1 MAHKE
6 KDKVL
11 DRVGIWTSSLCA
23 LHCLLLPILVP
34 LVPLVAGTFFAEAWF
49 ERSILSLS
57 MIIGF
62 WALLSGYQRYHRQ
75 LYPLFSLLLG
85 GLIYWNKNMFGEAYE
100 PVTIAIGAM
109 LIVASHV
116 VNLRLCQSCKT
127 CETCNA
133 EAGTELG

>member
-1 MAHKE
+1 MAHHT

-49 ERSILSLS
+49 ERTILSMS

-62 WALLSGYQRYHRQ
+62 WALLSGYQRYHRR

-85 GLIYWNKNMFGEAYE
+85 GLIYWNKDMFGEAYE
-100 PVTIAIGAM
+100 PFTIAIGAM
-109 LIVASHV
+109 LIVASHLI
-116 VNLRLCQSCKT
+116 NLRLCQSCKT
-127 CETCNA
+127 CEECNSDA
-133 EAGTELG
+133 ETELG

>member
-1 MAHKE
+1 MSNE
-6 KDKVL
+6 SKDKLL

-23 LHCLLLPILVP
+23 LHCLLLPILIP

-49 ERSILSLS
+49 ERTILSLS

-62 WALLSGYQRYHRQ
+62 WALLSGYQRYHRR

-85 GLIYWNKNMFGEAYE
+85 GLIYWNKDMFGEAFE
-100 PVTIAIGAM
+100 PITITIGAM

-116 VNLRLCQSCKT
+116 INLRLCQSSKA
-127 CETCNA
+127 CECESCNV
-133 EAGTELG
+133 ETELG